1 MQDPI
6 HRRRDHHRGA
16 HPLVTASPP
25 SAPQPRRRAR
35 RPLWLVAGLL
45 IAVVVA
51 ACGDGQDPAPGGG
64 TEPGNVPPEGAE
76 LSIAIASFD
85 LAVGSD
91 QRLLAGIFGAD
102 RALLA
107 FGEVTFEL
115 GYLGDEASGEVQL
128 EQQTTASYLPIP
140 GMEPDGDDEMPRF
153 LDGEPGNGVYAGR
166 VDLDQPGNWGLRVV
180 AETADGEV
188 LEGQAVFPVQEEHQ
202 VHTVGS
208 DAPRTVNPTIA
219 DAEAGDIDPAAI
231 DSRAGGADGTIPDQH
246 LHDRVIAEELD
257 AGRPIVVA
265 VTTPVYCVSRFCGPL
280 TDELADLAHEY
291 EDVASFVHL
300 EVWKDHGEQ
309 EVNEAAAEW
318 ILPSSGAGGNEP
330 WVFLVDADGVITARW
345 DNVLDVEE
353 LEDLL
358 AEL

>member
-1 MQDPI
+1 MHAPTHHRRS
-6 HRRRDHHRGA
+6 HRRRNE
-16 HPLVTASPP
+16 
-25 SAPQPRRRAR
+25 RRVDAR
-35 RPLWLVAGLL
+35 RWGCGPQRLAVALVLALVL
-45 IAVVVA
+45 V
-51 ACGDGQDPAPGGG
+51 ACGDGQDQAPTGNAETGSAPAD
-64 TEPGNVPPEGAE
+64 GAE

-85 LAVGSD
+85 VAVGSD

-107 FGEVTFEL
+107 FGDVTFQL
-115 GYLGDEASGEVQL
+115 GYLGDEAGGETELTQESV
-128 EQQTTASYLPIP
+128 ASYLPIP
-140 GMEPDGDDEMPRF
+140 GMEPEGDDEAPRF
-153 LDGEPGNGVYAGR
+153 LDGETGNGVYAGR
-166 VDLDQPGNWGLRVV
+166 VDLDEPGFWGLRVI
-180 AETADGEV
+180 AELADGEV
-188 LEGQAVFPVQEEHQ
+188 LEGQATFQVQEEHQ

-208 DAPRTVNPTIA
+208 DAPRTANPTVA
-219 DAEAGDIDPAAI
+219 DAEAGDIEPAAI
-231 DSRAGGADGTIPDQH
+231 DSRAGGTDGTIPDQH
-246 LHDRVIAEELD
+246 LHDRVIADEIE
-257 AGRPIVVA
+257 AGRPLVVA

-318 ILPSSGAGGNEP
+318 ILPTSGAGGNEP
-330 WVFLVDADGVITARW
+330 WVFLVDSDGVITARW

-353 LEDLL
+353 LETLL